1 MAGSSLLTFP
11 YPYSVYPHLE
21 GLNIGPHRITTRSCA
36 APEPL
41 FHTGRGRSKRPS
53 LRTG

>member
-1 MAGSSLLTFP
+1 MAAASLLTFP

-21 GLNIGPHRITTRSCA
+21 GLNIGPQENDGSCA

-41 FHTGRGRSKRPS
+41 LHTGRGCYQRLG